1 MAGILIIFVTGLK
14 ARIIHM
20 KNEKE
25 IEEKEQEIIEG
36 QTAETEGQMPVSE
49 KDRKKKKLAQQAG
62 RIKELSA
69 SLDQVRDELKQAQT
83 ELEQTKEELE
93 KSRQAAGEA
102 KDMYLRL
109 QAEWDNYRRRTAKER
124 LELIDNAGRDI
135 LTGFLPVLDDCQRAL
150 NVLSESDAAQAA
162 VEGTELIYNKL
173 IAYLKQRGVERIEA
187 RGAVFDT
194 DFHEAVAQFPVEDPE
209 KKNTVI
215 DVTQEGYTLNG
226 NVIRYAKVV
235 VGI

>member
-1 MAGILIIFVTGLK
+1 MENV
-14 ARIIHM
+14 
-20 KNEKE
+20 NEKE
-25 IEEKEQEIIEG
+25 KEEKEIIEEPS
-36 QTAETEGQMPVSE
+36 QSAEEQKPVSE
-49 KDRKKKKLAQQAG
+49 KDRKKRKIAEQAA
-62 RIKELSA
+62 RIETLSA
-69 SLDQVRDELKQAQT
+69 D
-83 ELEQTKEELE
+83 LE
-93 KSRQAAGEA
+93 KALDALEKAREETAEA
-102 KDMYLRL
+102 KDQYLRL

-135 LTGFLPVLDDCQRAL
+135 LTGFLPVVDDCQRAL
-150 NVLSESDAAQAA
+150 KVLRESEAAGAA
-162 VEGTELIYNKL
+162 IEGTELIYNKL
-173 IAYLKQRGVERIEA
+173 MNYLKQRGVEPIAA

-226 NVIRYAKVV
+226 SVIRYAKVV

>member
-1 MAGILIIFVTGLK
+1 MD
-14 ARIIHM
+14 
-20 KNEKE
+20 KE
-25 IEEKEQEIIEG
+25 NEEKEEKVEMPEEAQEAPHKE
-36 QTAETEGQMPVSE
+36 EKE
-49 KDRKKKKLAQQAG
+49 KDRKKRKIAEQAEQIKHLNEQVQQLEEERNKL
-62 RIKELSA
+62 KETALETR
-69 SLDQVRDELKQAQT
+69 DQ
-83 ELEQTKEELE
+83 
-93 KSRQAAGEA
+93 
-102 KDMYLRL
+102 YLRL

-135 LTGFLPVLDDCQRAL
+135 LTGFLPILDDCQRAL
-150 NVLSESDAAQAA
+150 QVLRESDAATAA
-162 VEGTELIYNKL
+162 IEGTELIYNKL
-173 IAYLKQRGVERIEA
+173 MGYLNQRGVERIEA

-226 NVIRYAKVV
+226 TVIRYAKVV

>member
-1 MAGILIIFVTGLK
+1 MENV
-14 ARIIHM
+14 
-20 KNEKE
+20 NEKE
-25 IEEKEQEIIEG
+25 KEEKEIIEEPSKPAG
-36 QTAETEGQMPVSE
+36 EQKPVSE
-49 KDRKKKKLAQQAG
+49 KDRKKRKIAEQAA
-62 RIKELSA
+62 RIETLSA
-69 SLDQVRDELKQAQT
+69 D
-83 ELEQTKEELE
+83 LE
-93 KSRQAAGEA
+93 KALDALEKAREETAEA
-102 KDMYLRL
+102 KDQYLRL

-135 LTGFLPVLDDCQRAL
+135 LTGFLPVVDDCQRAL
-150 NVLSESDAAQAA
+150 KVLRESEAAGAA
-162 VEGTELIYNKL
+162 IEGTELIYNKL
-173 IAYLKQRGVERIEA
+173 MNYLKQRGVEPIAA

-226 NVIRYAKVV
+226 SVIRYAKVV

>member
-1 MAGILIIFVTGLK
+1 MP
-14 ARIIHM
+14 
-20 KNEKE
+20 
-25 IEEKEQEIIEG
+25 EESPETSRQEDKD
-36 QTAETEGQMPVSE
+36 
-49 KDRKKKKLAQQAG
+49 KDRKKRKFTGQTGEIRQLTD
-62 RIKELSA
+62 RLKEA
-69 SLDQVRDELKQAQT
+69 EAA
-83 ELEQTKEELE
+83 LE
-93 KSRQAAGEA
+93 KSRGETEEA
-102 KDMYLRL
+102 RDQYLRL

-150 NVLSESDAAQAA
+150 QVLRESDSAAAA
-162 VEGTELIYNKL
+162 IEGTELIYNKL
-173 IAYLKQRGVERIEA
+173 MGYLSQRGVERIEA
-187 RGAVFDT
+187 RGAAFDT
-194 DFHEAVAQFPVEDPE
+194 DFHEAVAQFPVEEPA

>member
-1 MAGILIIFVTGLK
+1 MENDI
-14 ARIIHM
+14 
-20 KNEKE
+20 EKE
-25 IEEKEQEIIEG
+25 KEEKVEMTE
-36 QTAETEGQMPVSE
+36 ETPEAPHKEERE
-49 KDRKKKKLAQQAG
+49 KDRKKRKIAEQAE
-62 RIKELSA
+62 RIKALEES
-69 SLDQVRDELKQAQT
+69 LKQA
-83 ELEQTKEELE
+83 ENEVE
-93 KSRQAAGEA
+93 KLRGDAAEA
-102 KDMYLRL
+102 RDQYLRL

-124 LELIDNAGRDI
+124 LELIDNAGKDI
-135 LTGFLPVLDDCQRAL
+135 LTGFLPILDDCQRAL
-150 NVLSESDAAQAA
+150 NVLRESEGSEAAI
-162 VEGTELIYNKL
+162 EGTELIFNKL
-173 IAYLKQRGVERIEA
+173 MGYLNQRGVERIEA

>member
-1 MAGILIIFVTGLK
+1 MENDI
-14 ARIIHM
+14 
-20 KNEKE
+20 EKE
-25 IEEKEQEIIEG
+25 EKVEMTEETPETPHKEER
-36 QTAETEGQMPVSE
+36 E
-49 KDRKKKKLAQQAG
+49 KDRKKRKIAEQAE
-62 RIKELSA
+62 RIKALEES
-69 SLDQVRDELKQAQT
+69 LKQA
-83 ELEQTKEELE
+83 ENEVE
-93 KSRQAAGEA
+93 KLRGDAAEA
-102 KDMYLRL
+102 RDQYLRL

-124 LELIDNAGRDI
+124 LELIDNAGKDI

-150 NVLSESDAAQAA
+150 NVLRESEGSEAAI
-162 VEGTELIYNKL
+162 EGTELIFNKL
-173 IAYLKQRGVERIEA
+173 MGYLNQRGVERIEA

>member
-1 MAGILIIFVTGLK
+1 MENV
-14 ARIIHM
+14 
-20 KNEKE
+20 NEKE
-25 IEEKEQEIIEG
+25 KEKEKEEKEIIEES
-36 QTAETEGQMPVSE
+36 QSAEEQKPVSE
-49 KDRKKKKLAQQAG
+49 KDRKKRKIAEQAA
-62 RIKELSA
+62 RIETLSA
-69 SLDQVRDELKQAQT
+69 D
-83 ELEQTKEELE
+83 LE
-93 KSRQAAGEA
+93 KALDALEKAREETAEA
-102 KDMYLRL
+102 KDQYLRL

-135 LTGFLPVLDDCQRAL
+135 LTGFLPVVDDCQRAL
-150 NVLSESDAAQAA
+150 KVLRESEAAGAA
-162 VEGTELIYNKL
+162 IEGTELIYNKL
-173 IAYLKQRGVERIEA
+173 MNYLKQRGVEPIAA

-226 NVIRYAKVV
+226 SVIRYAKVV